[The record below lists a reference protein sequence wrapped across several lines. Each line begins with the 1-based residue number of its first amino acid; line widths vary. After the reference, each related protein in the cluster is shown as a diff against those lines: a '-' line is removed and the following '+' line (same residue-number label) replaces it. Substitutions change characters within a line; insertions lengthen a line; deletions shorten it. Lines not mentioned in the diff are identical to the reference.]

1 MGLCNFNGP
10 ESRRSE
16 RSGNFSVSLSLFFSL
31 LLPLFF
37 SFFLSFVR
45 SEPLTVNASLHHAY
59 PFAAF
64 MNTKKRSN
72 SAPQKKC
79 HLVLVYFC
87 TSSPQILSSSC
98 AGENPTN
105 VCPSA
110 VRSTF
115 TRTSASVSEP
125 DFRSV
130 AIVLN
135 ASDYSRVTR

>member
-1 MGLCNFNGP
+1 MGLSNFNRP
-10 ESRRSE
+10 ESRHFE
-16 RSGNFSVSLSLFFSL
+16 RSQESLRL
-31 LLPLFF
+31 
-37 SFFLSFVR
+37 SFFLSFGATDCER
-45 SEPLTVNASLHHAY
+45 LTPPRISLRCLHEHKKTEQFRPAKKNATCSL
-59 PFAAF
+59 
-64 MNTKKRSN
+64 
-72 SAPQKKC
+72 
-79 HLVLVYFC
+79 YFC

-135 ASDYSRVTR
+135 ASEYTRVTR

>member
-1 MGLCNFNGP
+1 MEHKNIIFRRHSGCPGLAG
-10 ESRRSE
+10 
-16 RSGNFSVSLSLFFSL
+16 SV
-31 LLPLFF
+31 
-37 SFFLSFVR
+37 
-45 SEPLTVNASLHHAY
+45 ASLPATATCTLY
-59 PFAAF
+59 FYTLYSFP
-64 MNTKKRSN
+64 
-72 SAPQKKC
+72 PQN
-79 HLVLVYFC
+79 
-87 TSSPQILSSSC
+87 LSSSC

-135 ASDYSRVTR
+135 ASEYTRVTR